1 MALLALVVIRFQS
14 PDYSKIP
21 VFFEDCVFG
30 RAEMR
35 GPHGHG
41 HLVFVDHFLR
51 ISLLAETVER
61 HQDAVVLDAT
71 SEQELF
77 DSRLVHDC
85 RFGL

>member
-1 MALLALVVIRFQS
+1 M
-14 PDYSKIP
+14 DT
-21 VFFEDCVFG
+21 
-30 RAEMR
+30 
-35 GPHGHG
+35 G

-61 HQDAVVLDAT
+61 HQDARVLDAT